1 MSSDGQKPTLW
12 TPANIVTVTR
22 ILLVPAFVV
31 AILSPWPQWFPNW
44 PEAALLQPWVAAAL
58 FMVLACTDALDGYLA
73 RSRGEV
79 TDFGKFV
86 DPLADKI
93 LVAAALL
100 ALVEMQVLPSW
111 VALIIIVREFI
122 VSGLRMVASAAGIV
136 IAASWYGKVK
146 TVLQIIA
153 ILLFIIKDS
162 AFIVSL
168 GDQFFQVLYFVSWI
182 VMIAALI
189 MTIVSMVDYF
199 AKCSSVLGFDTKGKK
214 AAKSVARTTD
224 NVALASMVVKK
235 ATELDVK
242 LSTAE
247 SCTGGLISGALTAIP
262 GSSAA
267 VLGGIVSYA
276 NEVKEGSLGV
286 DPETLQKLG
295 AVSSEV
301 AQQMA
306 EGSRKALGS
315 DIAVSVTGIAGPD
328 GGTEEKPVGTVWFG
342 ISSERGTSSNVMHFD
357 GSRDQ
362 VREQTV
368 NHALSMLLD
377 ELEARSN

>member
-44 PEAALLQPWVAAAL
+44 PEAAVLQPWVAAAL

-100 ALVEMQVLPSW
+100 ALVELQVLPSW

-168 GDQFFQVLYFVSWI
+168 GDQFFQVLYIVSWI

-199 AKCSSVLGFDTKGKK
+199 VKCSSVLGFETKSGKSSK
-214 AAKSVARTTD
+214 AVARTTD
-224 NVALASMVVKK
+224 NGALASMVVKA
-235 ATELDVK
+235 ATESGMK

-247 SCTGGLISGALTAIP
+247 SCTGGLISGALTSVP
-262 GSSAA
+262 GSSSV

-276 NEVKEGSLGV
+276 NGVKVASLGV
-286 DPETLQKLG
+286 DPKDLERVG

-328 GGTEEKPVGTVWFG
+328 GGTDEKPVGTVWFG
-342 ISSERGTSSNVMHFD
+342 LSSSRGTNSNLKHFD
-357 GSRDQ
+357 GSREQ

-368 NHALSMLLD
+368 NYALSMLLD
-377 ELEARSN
+377 EIETLAE